1 MLTDRLTEQLKSS
14 RIVGNTRRKGIRLEV
29 DNLRERIKD
38 KKRIVVKIGSSSL
51 THKETGDMDYIRME
65 KLVRELSDIRNQGKD
80 VVLVTSGA
88 IAAGKNL
95 MHLKDLRTESQ
106 AEAMA
111 IKQACSSVGQ
121 ARLMMTY
128 QRLFAE
134 YNHIAA
140 QILMTKNTIV
150 DNLNRYNAHNTF
162 SQLLKM
168 GAIPVVNEN
177 DTVATYEIE
186 IGDNDTLSAI
196 VAALVEADLLILL
209 SDIDGLYTDDPRKN
223 PHAEFVH
230 QVDELTDEYLE
241 MGKESTGSSVGT
253 GGMNTKLIAAKIA
266 TKSGIDMIIANSEDI
281 GILHRIL
288 SGENEGTLFVAN
300 KDEGFDLPEF
310 VHNLHRN

>member
-1 MLTDRLTEQLKSS
+1 M
-14 RIVGNTRRKGIRLEV
+14 
-29 DNLRERIKD
+29 IKD

-51 THKETGDMDYIRME
+51 QHAETGDMDYIRLE
-65 KLVRELSDIRNQGKD
+65 KLVRELCDIRNQGKE

-88 IAAGKNL
+88 IAAGKKAVN
-95 MHLKDLRTESQ
+95 LKDFTAAGTQ

-111 IKQACSSVGQ
+111 MKQACSAIGQ

-128 QRLFAE
+128 QKLFAE
-134 YNHIAA
+134 YNQVAA

-162 SQLLKM
+162 SQLLAM
-168 GAIPVVNEN
+168 GVIPIVNEN

-196 VAALVEADLLILL
+196 VAALIDADLLILL

-223 PHAEFVH
+223 PDAKFIE
-230 QVDELTDEYLE
+230 QVDELTEELMG
-241 MGKESTGSSVGT
+241 MGKASTGSNVGT

-266 TKSGIDMIIANSEDI
+266 TSSDVDMVIANSKDI
-281 GILHRIL
+281 GVLHRIL
-288 SGENEGTLFVAN
+288 SGKNEGTLFVAQ
-300 KDEGFDLPEF
+300 KDENFDLPEF
-310 VHNLHRN
+310 VENLHKDS